1 MNRSKL
7 EWMKEQLDKMEVN
20 EHIQVYSIVKRYCE
34 NITKSPTGIFVS
46 SEHLSQDCLL
56 EMEKYILF
64 CLDQRKRMDD
74 DLKTRKTYERMV
86 E

>member
-1 MNRSKL
+1 
-7 EWMKEQLDKMEVN
+7 MKEQLDKMEVN
-20 EHIQVYSIVKRYCE
+20 EHIQVYSIVKKYCE

-64 CLDQRKRMDD
+64 CLDQRKRMDE